1 MDPFWLIYERYKG
14 DVYRFALFLTGEP
27 AAADDLVSETF
38 VRAWTARDRIQ
49 QETVKG
55 YLLTIARNL
64 HRDHLRAMRRF
75 VELEETIEDDAPGV
89 DVQVEHRSSLR
100 DVRARLRRVA
110 KGDRRALLLYVF
122 KEMTYAQVAAALGI
136 SLAATKSRICRAREA
151 LSAPLRHV
159 VEEENG

>member
-1 MDPFWLIYERYKG
+1 MDPFWLIYERYRG

-27 AAADDLVSETF
+27 AAADDLVSKTF
-38 VRAWTARDRIQ
+38 VRAWTARDRIK

-64 HRDHLRAMRRF
+64 HRNQLTATRRF
-75 VELEETIEDDAPGV
+75 VTPIERIEDEAPGV
-89 DVQVEHRSSLR
+89 DVQVEHRSSLH

-122 KEMTYAQVAAALGI
+122 KEMAYAQVAAALG
-136 SLAATKSRICRAREA
+136 R
-151 LSAPLRHV
+151 
-159 VEEENG
+159 